1 MATACRVRQAPF
13 RSQSTR
19 DAGFGTTPLPQKLP
33 IAPIFIADKVSLAG
47 FARKGREIAPVYAGW
62 DDVKVIL
69 LGTSPLAEADSSPFM
84 TSGPGPLWVIYGEP
98 STPLPNSS
106 KMEAQLGLKSHKSP
120 SSNDRNARS
129 HGKMT
134 FAAATSR
141 REKVRCDLFTRSS
154 MTAQSR

>member
-1 MATACRVRQAPF
+1 MVLTLWVIYGDP
-13 RSQSTR
+13 
-19 DAGFGTTPLPQKLP
+19 P
-33 IAPIFIADKVSLAG
+33 SLAPG
-47 FARKGREIAPVYAGW
+47 FAKLAQGVVAPVAIGW
-62 DDVKVIL
+62 R
-69 LGTSPLAEADSSPFM
+69 SLAEADSSPFM

-98 STPLPNSS
+98 STPLPNPS

-134 FAAATSR
+134 FPAATSR